1 MPYRHCA
8 TRAGNYLQTTAR
20 DSHSPYSREN
30 LRERESSLS
39 ADSPFIPARYF
50 GISKTAGSI
59 VLFNSTF
66 FTAMVRVNCP
76 PISRSIA

>member
-20 DSHSPYSREN
+20 DLHSPYSQEN

-39 ADSPFIPARYF
+39 ADSPFVPALLRHFKNGGVDRLVQLHFLYRD
-50 GISKTAGSI
+50 G
-59 VLFNSTF
+59 
-66 FTAMVRVNCP
+66 
-76 PISRSIA
+76 